1 MGLDGLNYLF
11 EEFNAGVLNGG
22 DLGDVVGVVQRTDVC
37 PDRDGDASDLPVGT
51 ELRAAD
57 GVAPEVLIAAEVDGQ
72 VVVFRSMLP
81 PQDVSVEA
89 RLLLDDVVEVGINS
103 DYDGMTRPRRHP

>member
-11 EEFNAGVLNGG
+11 EEFNAGVLDGG

-57 GVAPEVLIAAEVDGQ
+57 GVAPEVLIAAERRAV
-72 VVVFRSMLP
+72 RLCTAPHRTRRMYH
-81 PQDVSVEA
+81 VS
-89 RLLLDDVVEVGINS
+89 
-103 DYDGMTRPRRHP
+103 